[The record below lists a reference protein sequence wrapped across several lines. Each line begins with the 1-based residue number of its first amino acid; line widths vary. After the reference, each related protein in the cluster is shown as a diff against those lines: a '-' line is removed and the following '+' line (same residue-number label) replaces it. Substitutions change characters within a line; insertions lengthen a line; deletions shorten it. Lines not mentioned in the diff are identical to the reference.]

1 MTEENVWLRILAK
14 DPGHSERYVQRFR
27 RLAARGHDLGGEA
40 RFVDALLPRGA
51 RVLDAGCGTGRVGG
65 LLAATGH
72 RVVGVDLDPRLIA
85 EARAEHPGSEW
96 IVGDLARLDLP
107 GAFHV
112 VVCAGNVMTF
122 VAPSTRVE
130 ILRRFRAHL
139 APGGRVVTGFGSGR
153 EYEFDDFLADAED
166 AGLTPDHLLGTWDLR
181 PFGPESSFLVAV
193 LSLA

>member
-1 MTEENVWLRILAK
+1 VTEENAWLRILAK
-14 DPGHSERYVQRFR
+14 DPEHSERYVQRFR
-27 RLAARGHDLGGEA
+27 TLAARGRDLGGEA
-40 RFVDALLPRGA
+40 RFVDTMLPRQA

-65 LLAATGH
+65 ILAANGH

-85 EARAEHPGSEW
+85 EARADHPGAEW
-96 IVGDLARLDLP
+96 IVGDLSELGLP

-139 APGGRVVTGFGSGR
+139 VPGGRIVAGFGAGR
-153 EYEFDDFLADAED
+153 EYEFDDFLADAKE
-166 AGLTPDHLLGTWDLR
+166 AGLVPDHLFSTWDLR
-181 PFGPESSFLVAV
+181 PFGPESPFLVAV